1 MKHTHI
7 TSLSRKLFS
16 SFIIS
21 FLIPMALVNC
31 IVSYLF
37 SARQYREIN
46 QQAEN
51 NLKLISAYM
60 SKYINDIDNITKALI
75 ITPTFSQSPPL
86 ILCPHM
92 TRTR

>member
-1 MKHTHI
+1 
-7 TSLSRKLFS
+7 
-16 SFIIS
+16 
-21 FLIPMALVNC
+21 MALVNC

-60 SKYINDIDNITKALI
+60 SKYINDIDNI
-75 ITPTFSQSPPL
+75 
-86 ILCPHM
+86 M